1 MKINKILICGF
12 GSIGKKHFKI
22 IKKNWP
28 DIKVSLL
35 RSSPNKKKILKYE
48 KFDIYENFYD
58 FKSALSWSP
67 EGVILSNPASCHL
80 DYGIFFA
87 KNGIP
92 ILIEKPIGTGNE
104 SEKSWSL
111 LNKLSKSNYIQIGY
125 VFRHEE
131 GVLYLKKIL
140 RKIGRIF
147 EADFSCISWLPDWRP
162 TLNYLDSVSSN
173 KELGGGVLLEL
184 SHELDIA
191 NWILGDY
198 KVDFSYLN
206 NTNQLDID
214 VEDQAFIHAIND
226 EGCSITFRLNFCSKK
241 IHRMI
246 FLQGINGYIKLDL
259 INNNLEY
266 KINGKQI
273 ENINYKKNIDLKY
286 KMQLVN
292 FFESI
297 ENKFNPSCTV
307 NDGLKVLNHIKKIKL
322 TNNLGI

>member
-28 DIKVSLL
+28 DIKISLL
-35 RSSPNKKKILKYE
+35 RSSEDKKKIWTYE
-48 KFDIYENFYD
+48 NFDIHENFYD

-80 DYGIFFA
+80 DYGMFFA

-92 ILIEKPIGTGNE
+92 LLIEKPIGTGNE
-104 SEKSWSL
+104 SEISWTL
-111 LNKLSKSNYIQIGY
+111 LNELSKSKYIQIGY

-131 GVLYLKKIL
+131 GILYLKKIL

-147 EADFSCISWLPDWRP
+147 EADFSCFSWLPDWRP
-162 TLNYLDSVSSN
+162 SVNFLDSVSSK

-191 NWILGDY
+191 NWLLGDY
-198 KVDFSYLN
+198 EVDFSHIS
-206 NTNQLDID
+206 NTNQFDIN
-214 VEDQAFIHAIND
+214 VEDQAFIHAFNN

-246 FLQGINGYIKLDL
+246 CLQGVNGYIKLDL

-266 KINGKQI
+266 KIKGKQI
-273 ENINYKKNIDLKY
+273 ENIKYTKNIDLKY

-297 ENKFNPSCTV
+297 EKKLNPSCTV
-307 NDGLKVLNHIKKIKL
+307 NDGLKVLKHIKKIKL
-322 TNNLGI
+322 INNLRI